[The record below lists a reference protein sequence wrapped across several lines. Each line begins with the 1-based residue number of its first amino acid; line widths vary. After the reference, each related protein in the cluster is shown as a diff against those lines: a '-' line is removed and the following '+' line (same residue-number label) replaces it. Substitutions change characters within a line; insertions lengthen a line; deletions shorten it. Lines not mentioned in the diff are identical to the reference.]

1 MMRRKQLSVL
11 LTVLILTMT
20 VTAGCGGKKEDA
32 AVLPDTE
39 EVMAVVD
46 TEMETEEPTEAV
58 EETEEAESTE
68 LTEAVEETEVM
79 ESTEAQTAEA
89 DADGYTYETLDQT
102 MYAKS
107 QVNVRNK
114 PFQVGEKLGALKANE
129 EVKVTGKCNETG
141 WYRISYAG
149 STGYVSDKY
158 LTDTKTSTQASKN
171 TGTSKNTNSSAGK
184 NSAST
189 GTASGTGNGSTSGTT
204 ASNGSNSGSQTASG
218 NGNNGG
224 SNASGGNN
232 GGSSTPAQTPS
243 DNGGNSTPS
252 TPDSGN
258 NGGNTTPSTPDN
270 GGSTG
275 VDLSTGGSNYNMS
288 LDGIPTPPPEAGGSN
303 SPDLKG
309 DDSDLVMGGGTF
321 EIN

>member
-11 LTVLILTMT
+11 LTALILTMT
-20 VTAGCGGKKEDA
+20 VTASGCGAKKEDA
-32 AVLPDTE
+32 VILPDTE

-46 TEMETEEPTEAV
+46 TETETEEPTETV
-58 EETEEAESTE
+58 EATEEV
-68 LTEAVEETEVM
+68 TEATETVEETEVM

-107 QVNVRNK
+107 QVNVRSK
-114 PFQVGEKLGALKANE
+114 ASQDGEKLGALKANE
-129 EVKVTGKCNETG
+129 EVKVTGRCNETG

-149 STGYVSDKY
+149 NTGYVSDKY

-204 ASNGSNSGSQTASG
+204 VSNGSNSGSQTASG

-252 TPDSGN
+252 TPDNGN

-275 VDLSTGGSNYNMS
+275 ADLSTGGSNYNMS

-303 SPDLKG
+303 PPEAKG
-309 DDSDLVMGGGTF
+309 DQSGLVEGGGTF

>member
-11 LTVLILTMT
+11 LTALIFTMT
-20 VTAGCGGKKEDA
+20 ITATGCGAKKEDA
-32 AVLPDTE
+32 VILPDTE

-46 TEMETEEPTEAV
+46 TEMETEEPTEVV

-68 LTEAVEETEVM
+68 PTEAVEETE
-79 ESTEAQTAEA
+79 STEAPEEA
-89 DADGYTYETLDQT
+89 ADEDGYTYETLDQT

-107 QVNVRNK
+107 QVNVRSK
-114 PFQVGEKLGALKANE
+114 ASQDGEKLGALKANE
-129 EVKVTGKCNETG
+129 EVKATGRCNETG

-149 STGYVSDKY
+149 NTGYVSDKY

-275 VDLSTGGSNYNMS
+275 ADLSTSGSDYNMG
-288 LDGIPTPPPEAGGSN
+288 LGDIPAPPTGEGTDYS
-303 SPDLKG
+303 G
-309 DDSDLVMGGGTF
+309 DDSNLVMGGGTF

>member
-11 LTVLILTMT
+11 LTALILTMT
-20 VTAGCGGKKEDA
+20 VTASGCGAKKEDA
-32 AVLPDTE
+32 VILPDTE
-39 EVMAVVD
+39 EVMTVVD
-46 TEMETEEPTEAV
+46 TETETEEPTEIV
-58 EETEEAESTE
+58 EATET
-68 LTEAVEETEVM
+68 VEETEVM

-107 QVNVRNK
+107 QVNVRSK
-114 PFQVGEKLGALKANE
+114 ASQDGEKLGALKANE
-129 EVKVTGKCNETG
+129 EVKVTGRCKETG

-158 LTDTKTSTQASKN
+158 LTDTKASTQASK
-171 TGTSKNTNSSAGK
+171 GTTKNTNSSAGENNTSGK
-184 NSAST
+184 NRAST

-218 NGNNGG
+218 NRNNGG

-288 LDGIPTPPPEAGGSN
+288 LDGLPPMPEGPA
-303 SPDLKG
+303 PDYSG
-309 DDSDLVMGGGTF
+309 DDSNLVMGGGTF